1 MSNKQTLSIQKKL
14 IRSFSLLFL
23 LVLLLLSIAVY
34 VSFDRS
40 QSKQYQQALQNSAR
54 QIAITFDSYFSEAEK
69 LLISTSLNSDMLSAW
84 RSAYVED
91 SYTAKTARDEIQQIF
106 INVLQA
112 RTDIAAIAIFDDV
125 TYLSS
130 DNYKRAGLASDFLL
144 QVWNDYCDTSRMYI
158 QYYPLHTL
166 DYLWRTNQATPEV
179 ISMAYPVR
187 DYEHLSKTNDALILF
202 DINYAYVTGLVSKFD
217 GTSAN
222 TVLILSEDSSVIYC
236 SDQNYAVGD
245 LISDSYDTAFP
256 DSLYA
261 EASLR
266 SSGWKIIVLQPLSV
280 LHQVSNKI
288 LLIILGLFVGMFAL
302 VLASIVGI
310 SKQIGAPITLLAH
323 EMNNVDLDHHEHLN
337 VPNSNNVPTE
347 ISTLYAKYN
356 YMMDRIVSLKMESYE
371 AKIKQTE
378 ADYRAL
384 QAQINPHFLN
394 NVLQTI
400 QSLALMQ
407 KNDEI
412 QFVTT
417 SMGDLLEYTLYAKS
431 DYVTLADEMG
441 YVKGYL
447 NLYRYRLGADFHY
460 TIHVDDELRSYILPR
475 FIFQPLVENAVLH
488 GLRNAEQKE
497 LVIEGNIFDD
507 QVFLSVRD
515 NGVGMDAARLQEITE
530 KLEQGV
536 SIDGSI
542 GLCNVNQRIR
552 ATYGDAYG
560 LELQSQTGY
569 GTCVTLVLPKDN
581 PLHN

>member
-1 MSNKQTLSIQKKL
+1 MSNAHTHSIQKKL

-23 LVLLLLSIAVY
+23 LVLSLLSIAVY

-40 QSKQYQQALQNSAR
+40 QAKQYKQTLQNSAN

-69 LLISTSLNSDMLSAW
+69 LLISASLNTDMLSAW
-84 RSAYVED
+84 KNAYAED
-91 SYTAKTARDEIQQIF
+91 SYVAKNARDEIQQIF

-112 RTDIAAIAIFDDV
+112 RTDIVAIAIFDDV

-130 DNYKRAGLASDFLL
+130 DNYKHAGLASDFLL
-144 QVWNDYCDTSRMYI
+144 QVWDDYCDTSRMYV
-158 QYYPLHTL
+158 QYYPPHTL

-202 DINYAYVTGLVSKFD
+202 DINYSYVTSLVSKFD

-222 TVLILSEDSSVIYC
+222 TVLILSENGSVIYC
-236 SDQNYAVGD
+236 SDQSYTVGD
-245 LISDSYDTAFP
+245 SISDSYDAAFP
-256 DSLYA
+256 DSLHA

-266 SSGWKIIVLQPLSV
+266 SSGWTIVVLQPLSV
-280 LHQVSNKI
+280 LHQVSSKI
-288 LLIILGLFVGMFAL
+288 LFVILGLFILMFAL

-323 EMNNVDLDHHEHLN
+323 EMNDVDLDHHEHLN
-337 VPNSNNVPTE
+337 IPNPKGAPAE
-347 ISTLYAKYN
+347 ISTLYTKYN

-371 AKIKQTE
+371 AKIKQAE

-431 DYVTLADEMG
+431 DYVALIDEMG

-460 TIHVDDELRSYILPR
+460 TIHIEDELKGYILPR
-475 FIFQPLVENAVLH
+475 FIFQPLVENAILH
-488 GLRNAEQKE
+488 GLRDVEQKE
-497 LVIEGNIFDD
+497 LVIEGSILDD

-515 NGVGMDAARLQEITE
+515 NGVGMDTARLQEIAE
-530 KLEQGV
+530 KLEHGV

-560 LELQSQTGY
+560 LELQSQLGY

-581 PLHN
+581 PLYH